1 MPRLTRIIRIM
12 RIVKIARTI
21 RTTRKIR
28 RILSHQN
35 NYNHNT
41 VTKYFAYLTVADDRH
56 PQGVT
61 KSFWWGPQRLAS
73 RRATDS
79 ASGATEKPGDFAVV
93 ADCLSW
99 CEASSEMGVFGC
111 ETTVFFLRGK
121 FIGSKDL
128 EPLVLSIRI
137 FIHAQGLNLMAC
149 LILDVIF
156 KTHTWT
162 VHQSTR

>member
-1 MPRLTRIIRIM
+1 M

-21 RTTRKIR
+21 RITRKIR

-35 NYNHNT
+35 NYNYNT
-41 VTKYFAYLTVADDRH
+41 VTKYVAYLTVADDRH

-93 ADCLSW
+93 ADCISW
-99 CEASSEMGVFGC
+99 CEASSEMGVCC
-111 ETTVFFLRGK
+111 EKTVFLGENSSAVKTWNLGPKDSDLIHTQGWKQK
-121 FIGSKDL
+121 FQSSPAWIWW
-128 EPLVLSIRI
+128 
-137 FIHAQGLNLMAC
+137 HAL
-149 LILDVIF
+149 LDVIF

-162 VHQSTR
+162 VNYQSTR